1 MLQLPGAFFRLIRWP
16 NLVFIFLTQ
25 VLFYYLILLPG
36 FGGLPATSY
45 PNKLTLLLFC
55 LLSASSVLIAAAG
68 YIINDYFDLNIDR
81 VNKPER
87 LVVDKIIKRRWTI
100 LWHWILSGI
109 GVLLG
114 FYVSWALR
122 NPIVGLA
129 NLGCV
134 FLLWFYSTTFKR
146 KLLIGNIIISLL
158 TAWVILVL
166 WVAEVRVRADE
177 PYREI
182 IARLFK
188 FAIVYSGFAF
198 ILSLIR
204 EVVKDI
210 EDMAGDEKYGCRTM
224 AIVWGVNVAKV
235 FAGTWLAV
243 LTGAL
248 IILQFYVLQKAWWP
262 LILYGVVLLDL
273 PLVWILRKLY
283 QAQTKRQYHVLS
295 NVIKGVMLAG
305 ILSMLL
311 LKLF

>member
-1 MLQLPGAFFRLIRWP
+1 MRQLLAAFFRLVRWP

-25 VLFYYLILLPG
+25 VLFYYVILLSG
-36 FGGLPATSY
+36 YGLSQPH
-45 PNKLTLLLFC
+45 KLTTLLFY
-55 LLSASSVLIAAAG
+55 LLTASSVLIAAAG

-81 VNKPER
+81 VNKPKR
-87 LVVDKIIKRRWTI
+87 LVVDKLIRRRWTI

-114 FYVSWALR
+114 FYVSFALR

-146 KLLIGNIIISLL
+146 RLLIGNIIISLL

-166 WVAEVRVRADE
+166 YTAEVRLSAN
-177 PYREI
+177 PAYRDTI
-182 IARLFK
+182 TRLFK

-198 ILSLIR
+198 IISLIR

-210 EDMAGDEKYGCRTM
+210 EDMDGDARYGCRTM
-224 AIVWGVNVAKV
+224 PIVWGVNVAKV
-235 FAGTWLAV
+235 FAGTWIVV
-243 LTGAL
+243 LLGSL
-248 IILQFYVLQKAWWP
+248 VILQFYVLHKAWWP

-273 PLVWILRKLY
+273 PLLWILRKLY
-283 QAQTKRQYHVLS
+283 AAQTKKDYHLLS
-295 NVIKGVMLAG
+295 NAIKGVMLAG
-305 ILSMLL
+305 ILSMLIL
-311 LKLF
+311 NFV